1 MPKALITAGPTRE
14 PIDPVR
20 YISNRSSGKQGYAIA
35 EILAKNGYEVHL
47 VSGPVALEAP
57 KDVFLYK
64 VETAKEMYDTCLG
77 LLVKKFDLAILV
89 AAVSDYRP
97 EKVSEQKI
105 KKSSDTV
112 TITLKKNPD
121 ILEAI
126 GGHELRPKT
135 LIAFAAETENLI
147 ENAKVK
153 LLKKN
158 CDLIVAN
165 DVSLGRSFDID
176 HNQVSVISKES
187 VENWPKMS
195 KKEIAEKLYN
205 LIKNECYIN
214 F

>member
-35 EILAKNGYEVHL
+35 EILAKNDYEVHL
-47 VSGPVALEAP
+47 VSGPVTLEAS
-57 KDVFLYK
+57 KNIFLYK
-64 VETAKEMYDTCLG
+64 VETAREMYDTCLG

-97 EKVSEQKI
+97 EKVNEQKI
-105 KKSSDTV
+105 KKSSDTL
-112 TITLKKNPD
+112 TLTLKRNPD

-126 GGHELRPKT
+126 AEHELRPKT

-147 ENAKVK
+147 ENAKAK

-176 HNQVSVISKES
+176 HNQVSIISKES
-187 VENWPKMS
+187 LETWPEMD
-195 KKEIAEKLYN
+195 KKEIAEKLYK
-205 LIKNECYIN
+205 LVKDKYESSY
-214 F
+214 